1 MAQFELNRTKDKS
14 KIDTQPIKDGS
25 AYLAVDEQSQSGD
38 LYIDYDEKRYN
49 VSGNVGYKK
58 ITTKGFKVVNWNGRH
73 GENGIYLLFVPRE
86 ADKTDLT
93 EEGKKVVEKL
103 NNLNNKIQSDKL
115 DVYYTI
121 MNDMNGDSFGKIIKI
136 DANTFT
142 AVGLVALYVDKLYTN
157 SNYREYKSER
167 YYDENEE
174 NILSTTKAGSVWSNY
189 PDLGWTIATRDAGT
203 AGWEKQACLFINDH
217 PELGT
222 FDWFQDSY
230 VLSAENGNLAQ
241 GKTSFAQGQDNK
253 AYGKYSFASGK
264 QNKVGYADTAFG
276 RENDLSQG
284 QNIFAAGFGNKAENL
299 DAAAYSTMLGS
310 FNISGKTR
318 NKLIAG
324 SYNNDKATN
333 VFEIGNGGSN
343 GRHNIFEIDNLGHI
357 ASNEKYLEGYELY
370 NHEKFQFSNNE
381 LTNYLGPTYLEFEAR
396 QISEQGYGPYFILKN
411 IANLQEEGWYIMQIK
426 LTNNDLNQTLTLP
439 VFQALERYDVDTED
453 LPGKYGFKPLSCE
466 LKPNESIV
474 LDLPIYLVKSKNG
487 SPVTYLGLYGNDKD
501 NIAHVALNIEPIAV
515 FKAKEIVMENV
526 NKDYK
531 YDIVTEKGTPCINGL
546 SRNGIITTDKIYYK
560 DTRDSLLFAIDQE
573 NSNKLLIFPSKAIV
587 GSMVF
592 PRETIY
598 TSNILTDRLYSL
610 IYQQQR
616 IIDKLILNI
625 ADLED
630 RESFVRKLEITLLQ
644 PAIDNQSLW
653 EKVDNQDCY
662 SYTVNLAANY
672 YNDHTVTI
680 IGYNVSDG
688 EAIDKL
694 ALSKIVVGNN
704 GMIKNNSFTLLS
716 YGALPLQ
723 SLNVTFIFMI
733 THYCLPLEVK

>member
-14 KIDTQPIKDGS
+14 KIDVQPIKDGS

-58 ITTKGFKVVNWNGRH
+58 ITTKGFKIIGWNGKH
-73 GENGIYLLFVPRE
+73 GENGIYMLFVPRE
-86 ADKTDLT
+86 ANRVDLT

-136 DANTFT
+136 DVNTFIG
-142 AVGLVALYVDKLYTN
+142 VGLVALYVDKLYTN

-203 AGWEKQACLFINDH
+203 TGWERQACLFINDY
-217 PELGT
+217 PKLGT

-230 VLSAENGNLAQ
+230 ALSAENGNLAQ
-241 GKTSFAQGQDNK
+241 GKTSFAQGQDNR

-264 QNKVGYADTAFG
+264 QNKVGYADIAFG
-276 RENDLSQG
+276 RKNDLSQG

-299 DAAAYSTMLGS
+299 DTAAYSTMLGS
-310 FNISGKTR
+310 YNVSGKVK

-333 VFEIGNGGSN
+333 VFEIGNGSDK

-357 ASNEKYLEGYELY
+357 ASNEKYLEGYEIY
-370 NHEKFQFSNNE
+370 NYEKFQFSGNE
-381 LTNYLGPTYLEFEAR
+381 LTNYLGDTYLKFETE
-396 QISEQGYGPYFILKN
+396 QISEQGYGPYFVLKN

-426 LTNNDLNQTLTLP
+426 LTNKDLNQTLTLP
-439 VFQALERYDVDTED
+439 VFRALERCEADTTD
-453 LPGKYGFKPLSCE
+453 LPGNYGFKPLSCK
-466 LKPNESIV
+466 LKPSESIV

-487 SPVTYLGLYGNDKD
+487 SPMKRLGLYGNDKD
-501 NIAHVALNIEPIAV
+501 NIAHVTLDIEPIAV
-515 FKAKEIVMENV
+515 FKAKEVVMKKV

-546 SRNGIITTDKIYYK
+546 SKNSTITTDKIYYK
-560 DTRDSLLFAIDQE
+560 DTRNSLLFAIDQE
-573 NSNKLLIFPSKAIV
+573 NSNKLLVFPSKAITADII
-587 GSMVF
+587 F
-592 PRETIY
+592 PREAIY
-598 TSNILTDRLYSL
+598 TSNILVDRLYST
-610 IYQQQR
+610 IYQQQKTIDELTFN
-616 IIDKLILNI
+616 IID
-625 ADLED
+625 LES
-630 RESFVRKLEITLLQ
+630 RESLVRKLEINLLQ

-653 EKVDNQDCY
+653 KKVDNQNYY
-662 SYTVNLAANY
+662 SYTINLAANF
-672 YNDHTVTI
+672 YNGNTVTI
-680 IGYNVSDG
+680 IGYNVDNG
-688 EAIDKL
+688 KAVDDL

-704 GMIKNNSFTLLS
+704 GIIADNSFTLFS
-716 YGALPLQ
+716 YGTLPLQ

-733 THYCLPLEVK
+733 IPYCQTLEVK

>member
-14 KIDTQPIKDGS
+14 KIDAQPIKDGS

-58 ITTKGFKVVNWNGRH
+58 ITTKGFKIINWNGKH
-73 GENGIYLLFVPRE
+73 GENGIYMLFVPRE
-86 ADKTDLT
+86 ANRTDLT
-93 EEGKKVVEKL
+93 DEGKKVVEKL

-115 DVYYTI
+115 DIYYTI
-121 MNDMNGDSFGKIIKI
+121 MNDMNGDSFGKIIRI
-136 DANTFT
+136 DANTYT
-142 AVGLVALYVDKLYTN
+142 GVGLIALYVDKLYTN
-157 SNYREYKSER
+157 SNYSEYKSER

-174 NILSTTKAGSVWSNY
+174 NILSSTKAGFVWSNY
-189 PDLGWTIATRDAGT
+189 PDLGWTIATRDAKT
-203 AGWEKQACLFINDH
+203 VGWEQQACLFINDY

-230 VLSAENGNLAQ
+230 ALSAENGNLAQ
-241 GKTSFAQGQDNK
+241 GKTSFAQGQDNR

-333 VFEIGNGGSN
+333 VFEIGNGGD
-343 GRHNIFEIDNLGHI
+343 GKRHNLFEVDKQGRI

-370 NHEKFQFSNNE
+370 NHERFQFSNNE
-381 LTNYLGPTYLEFEAR
+381 LTNYLGDTYLKFESG
-396 QISEQGYGPYFILKN
+396 QISEQGFGPYFVLTN
-411 IANLQEEGWYIMQIK
+411 IANLQEEGWYNMQIK
-426 LTNNDLNQTLTLP
+426 LTNKDLNQTLTLP
-439 VFQALERYDVDTED
+439 VFQALERCEADTAD
-453 LPGKYGFKPLSCE
+453 LPGNYGFKPLSCRLE
-466 LKPNESIV
+466 PGKSVI

-487 SPVTYLGLYGNDKD
+487 SPMKRLGLYGNDID
-501 NIAHVALNIEPIAV
+501 NIVHVALDIEPIAV
-515 FKAKEIVMENV
+515 FKAKEVIMEKV

-546 SRNGIITTDKIYYK
+546 SKNSTITTDKIYYK
-560 DTRDSLLFAIDQE
+560 DTRNSLLFAIDQD
-573 NSNKLLIFPSKAIV
+573 NSNKLLIFPSKAIT
-587 GSMVF
+587 GSTVF
-592 PRETIY
+592 PREAIY

-610 IYQQQR
+610 IYQQQKTIDELTSD
-616 IIDKLILNI
+616 IIDLIG
-625 ADLED
+625 
-630 RESFVRKLEITLLQ
+630 RESYIRKLEITLLQ
-644 PAIDNQSLW
+644 PASDNQSLW
-653 EKVDNQDCY
+653 KKVDNQSYY
-662 SYTVNLAANY
+662 SYTINLAANY
-672 YNDHTVTI
+672 YNGNTVTI
-680 IGYNVSDG
+680 IGYNVNDG
-688 EAIDKL
+688 EAVDKL

-704 GMIKNNSFTLLS
+704 GIIANNSFTLFS

-723 SLNVTFIFMI
+723 SLNVTFIIMI
-733 THYCLPLEVK
+733 TPVCSALEVK

>member
-14 KIDTQPIKDGS
+14 KIDIQPIKDGS
-25 AYLAVDEQSQSGD
+25 VYFAVDEQSQSGD
-38 LYIDYDEKRYN
+38 LYIDYGEKRYN

-58 ITTKGFKVVNWNGRH
+58 ITTRGFEIIGWNGEH
-73 GENGIYLLFVPRE
+73 GKAGYYIIDYATEAEQEIPLL
-86 ADKTDLT
+86 K
-93 EEGKKVVEKL
+93 GKKITL
-103 NNLNNKIQSDKL
+103 
-115 DVYYTI
+115 
-121 MNDMNGDSFGKIIKI
+121 MNDMNVDSYCTIIQAIGK
-136 DANTFT
+136 TFT
-142 AVGLVALYVDKLYTN
+142 EISDTGIELPEKQVTYFYVDKLYTN
-157 SNYREYKSER
+157 SQFENYNKANYNIAQKEDYK
-167 YYDENEE
+167 DKLNG
-174 NILSTTKAGSVWSNY
+174 NALGSIWNNY
-189 PDLGWTIATRDAGT
+189 PDLGWMIKARENGSINYSQ
-203 AGWEKQACLFINDH
+203 QACLFINDH

-230 VLSAENGNLAQ
+230 ALSAENGNLAQ

-284 QNIFAAGFGNKAENL
+284 QNIFAAGFGNKAENV

-333 VFEIGNGGSN
+333 VFEIGNGSDD

-370 NHEKFQFSNNE
+370 KHEKFQFSSNE
-381 LTNYLGPTYLEFEAR
+381 LTNYLSPDYLTFEER

-466 LKPNESIV
+466 LKPNESII

-501 NIAHVALNIEPIAV
+501 NIAHVVLDIEPIAV

-573 NSNKLLIFPSKAIV
+573 NSNKLLIFPSKAII
-587 GSMVF
+587 GSTVF
-592 PRETIY
+592 PREAIY
-598 TSNILTDRLYSL
+598 TSNILIDRLYSV

-630 RESFVRKLEITLLQ
+630 RESSVHKLEINLLQ
-644 PAIDNQSLW
+644 PASDNQSLW
-653 EKVDNQDCY
+653 EKVDNQSY
-662 SYTVNLAANY
+662 YRYTVNLATNY
-672 YNDHTVTI
+672 YNGNTVTI
-680 IGYNVSDG
+680 IGYNINDG

-704 GMIKNNSFTLLS
+704 GIIADDNSFTLLS
-716 YGALPLQ
+716 YGSLPLQ

-733 THYCLPLEVK
+733 TPYCTTLEVK

>member
-14 KIDTQPIKDGS
+14 KIDIQPIKDGS
-25 AYLAVDEQSQSGD
+25 AYFAVDEQSQSGD

-58 ITTKGFKVVNWNGRH
+58 ITTRGFEIIGWNGEH
-73 GENGIYLLFVPRE
+73 GKAGYYIIDYATEAEQEIPLL
-86 ADKTDLT
+86 K
-93 EEGKKVVEKL
+93 GKKITL
-103 NNLNNKIQSDKL
+103 
-115 DVYYTI
+115 
-121 MNDMNGDSFGKIIKI
+121 MNDMNVDSYCTIIQAIGK
-136 DANTFT
+136 TFT
-142 AVGLVALYVDKLYTN
+142 EISDTGIELPEKQVTYFYVDKLYTN
-157 SNYREYKSER
+157 SQFENYNKANYNIAQKEDYK
-167 YYDENEE
+167 DKLNG
-174 NILSTTKAGSVWSNY
+174 NALGSIWNNY
-189 PDLGWTIATRDAGT
+189 PDLGWMIKARENGSINYSQ
-203 AGWEKQACLFINDH
+203 QACLFINDH

-230 VLSAENGNLAQ
+230 ALSAENGNLAQ

-284 QNIFAAGFGNKAENL
+284 QNIFAAGFGNKAENI

-333 VFEIGNGGSN
+333 VFEIGNGSDD

-370 NHEKFQFSNNE
+370 KHEKFQFSSNE
-381 LTNYLGPTYLEFEAR
+381 LTNYLSPDYLTFEER

-466 LKPNESIV
+466 LKPNESII

-501 NIAHVALNIEPIAV
+501 NIAHVVLDIEPIAV

-573 NSNKLLIFPSKAIV
+573 NSNKLLIFPSKAII
-587 GSMVF
+587 GSTVF
-592 PRETIY
+592 PREAIY
-598 TSNILTDRLYSL
+598 TSNILIDRLYSV

-630 RESFVRKLEITLLQ
+630 RESSVHKLEINLLQ
-644 PAIDNQSLW
+644 PASDNQSLW
-653 EKVDNQDCY
+653 EKVDNQSY
-662 SYTVNLAANY
+662 YRYTVNLATNY
-672 YNDHTVTI
+672 YNGNTVTI
-680 IGYNVSDG
+680 IGYNVNDG

-704 GMIKNNSFTLLS
+704 GIIADDNSFTLLS
-716 YGALPLQ
+716 YGSLPLQ

-733 THYCLPLEVK
+733 TPYCTTLEVK

>member
-14 KIDTQPIKDGS
+14 KIDIQPIKDGS
-25 AYLAVDEQSQSGD
+25 AYFAVDEQSQSGD

-58 ITTKGFKVVNWNGRH
+58 ITTRGFEIIGWNGEH
-73 GENGIYLLFVPRE
+73 GKAGYYIIDYATKAEQEIPLL
-86 ADKTDLT
+86 K
-93 EEGKKVVEKL
+93 GKKITL
-103 NNLNNKIQSDKL
+103 
-115 DVYYTI
+115 
-121 MNDMNGDSFGKIIKI
+121 MNDMNVDSYCTIIQAIGK
-136 DANTFT
+136 TFT
-142 AVGLVALYVDKLYTN
+142 EISDTGRELPEKQVTYFYVDKLYTN
-157 SNYREYKSER
+157 SQFENYNKANYNIAQKEDYK
-167 YYDENEE
+167 DKLNG
-174 NILSTTKAGSVWSNY
+174 NALGSIWNNY
-189 PDLGWTIATRDAGT
+189 PDLGWMIKARENGSINYSQ
-203 AGWEKQACLFINDH
+203 QACLFINDH

-230 VLSAENGNLAQ
+230 ALSAENGNLAQ

-284 QNIFAAGFGNKAENL
+284 QNIFAAGFGNKAENV

-333 VFEIGNGGSN
+333 VFEIGNGSDD

-370 NHEKFQFSNNE
+370 KHEKFQFSSNE
-381 LTNYLGPTYLEFEAR
+381 LTNYLSPDYLTFEER

-466 LKPNESIV
+466 LKPNESII

-501 NIAHVALNIEPIAV
+501 NIAHVVLDIEPIAV

-573 NSNKLLIFPSKAIV
+573 NSNKLLIFPSKAII
-587 GSMVF
+587 GSTVF
-592 PRETIY
+592 PREAIY
-598 TSNILTDRLYSL
+598 TSNILIDRLYSV

-630 RESFVRKLEITLLQ
+630 RESSVHKLEINLLQ
-644 PAIDNQSLW
+644 PASDNQSLW
-653 EKVDNQDCY
+653 EKVDNQSY
-662 SYTVNLAANY
+662 YRYTVNLATNY
-672 YNDHTVTI
+672 YNGNTVTI
-680 IGYNVSDG
+680 IGYNINDG

-704 GMIKNNSFTLLS
+704 GIIADDNSFTLLS
-716 YGALPLQ
+716 YGSLPLQ

-733 THYCLPLEVK
+733 TPYCTTLEVK

>member
-14 KIDTQPIKDGS
+14 KIDIQPIKDGS
-25 AYLAVDEQSQSGD
+25 AYFAVDEQSQSGD

-58 ITTKGFKVVNWNGRH
+58 ITTRGFEIIGWNGEH
-73 GENGIYLLFVPRE
+73 GKAGYYIIDYATEAEQEIPLL
-86 ADKTDLT
+86 K
-93 EEGKKVVEKL
+93 GKKITL
-103 NNLNNKIQSDKL
+103 I
-115 DVYYTI
+115 
-121 MNDMNGDSFGKIIKI
+121 NDMNVDSYCTIIQAIGK
-136 DANTFT
+136 TFT
-142 AVGLVALYVDKLYTN
+142 EISDTGIELPEKQVTYFYVDKLYTN
-157 SNYREYKSER
+157 SQFENYNKANYNIAQKEDYK
-167 YYDENEE
+167 DKLNG
-174 NILSTTKAGSVWSNY
+174 NALGSIWNNY
-189 PDLGWTIATRDAGT
+189 PDLGWMIKARENGSINYSQ
-203 AGWEKQACLFINDH
+203 QACLFINDH

-230 VLSAENGNLAQ
+230 ALSAENGNLAQ

-284 QNIFAAGFGNKAENL
+284 QNIFAAGFGNKAENI

-333 VFEIGNGGSN
+333 VFEIGNGSDD

-370 NHEKFQFSNNE
+370 KHEKFQFSSNE
-381 LTNYLGPTYLEFEAR
+381 LTNYLSPDYLTFEER

-466 LKPNESIV
+466 LKPNESII

-501 NIAHVALNIEPIAV
+501 NIAHVVLDIEPIAV

-573 NSNKLLIFPSKAIV
+573 NSNKLLIFPSKAII
-587 GSMVF
+587 GSTVF
-592 PRETIY
+592 PREAIY
-598 TSNILTDRLYSL
+598 TSNILIDRLYSV

-630 RESFVRKLEITLLQ
+630 RESSVHKLEINLLQ
-644 PAIDNQSLW
+644 PASDNQSLW
-653 EKVDNQDCY
+653 EKVDNQSY
-662 SYTVNLAANY
+662 YRYTVNLATNY
-672 YNDHTVTI
+672 YNGNTVTI
-680 IGYNVSDG
+680 IGYNINDG

-704 GMIKNNSFTLLS
+704 GIIADDNSFTLLS
-716 YGALPLQ
+716 YGSLPLQ

-733 THYCLPLEVK
+733 TPYCTTLEVK

>member
-14 KIDTQPIKDGS
+14 KIDIQPIKDGS
-25 AYLAVDEQSQSGD
+25 AYFAVDEQSQSGD

-58 ITTKGFKVVNWNGRH
+58 ITTRGFEIIGWNGEH
-73 GENGIYLLFVPRE
+73 GKAGYYIIDYATEAEQEIPLL
-86 ADKTDLT
+86 K
-93 EEGKKVVEKL
+93 GKKITL
-103 NNLNNKIQSDKL
+103 
-115 DVYYTI
+115 
-121 MNDMNGDSFGKIIKI
+121 MNDMNVDSYCTIIQAIGK
-136 DANTFT
+136 TFT
-142 AVGLVALYVDKLYTN
+142 EISDTGIELPEKQVTYFYVDKLYTN
-157 SNYREYKSER
+157 SQFENYNKANYNIAQKEDYK
-167 YYDENEE
+167 DKLNG
-174 NILSTTKAGSVWSNY
+174 NALGSIWNNY
-189 PDLGWTIATRDAGT
+189 PDLGWMIKARENGSINYSQ
-203 AGWEKQACLFINDH
+203 QACLFINDH

-230 VLSAENGNLAQ
+230 ALSAENGNLAQ

-284 QNIFAAGFGNKAENL
+284 QNIFAAGFGNKAENV

-333 VFEIGNGGSN
+333 VFEIGNGSDD

-370 NHEKFQFSNNE
+370 KHEKFQFSSNE
-381 LTNYLGPTYLEFEAR
+381 LTNYLSPDYLTFEER

-466 LKPNESIV
+466 LKPNESII

-501 NIAHVALNIEPIAV
+501 NIAHVVLDIEPIAV

-573 NSNKLLIFPSKAIV
+573 NSNKLLIFPSKAII
-587 GSMVF
+587 GSTVF
-592 PRETIY
+592 PREAIY
-598 TSNILTDRLYSL
+598 TSNILIDRLYSV

-630 RESFVRKLEITLLQ
+630 RESSVHKLEINLLQ
-644 PAIDNQSLW
+644 PASDNQSLW
-653 EKVDNQDCY
+653 EKVDNQSY
-662 SYTVNLAANY
+662 YRYTVNLATNY
-672 YNDHTVTI
+672 YNGNTVTI
-680 IGYNVSDG
+680 IGYNVNDG

-704 GMIKNNSFTLLS
+704 GIIADDNSFTLLS
-716 YGALPLQ
+716 YGSLPLQ

-733 THYCLPLEVK
+733 TPYCTTLEVK

>member
-14 KIDTQPIKDGS
+14 KIDIQPIKDGS
-25 AYLAVDEQSQSGD
+25 AYFAVDEQSQSGD

-58 ITTKGFKVVNWNGRH
+58 ITTRGFEIIGWNGEH
-73 GENGIYLLFVPRE
+73 GKAGYYIIDYATKAEQEIPLL
-86 ADKTDLT
+86 K
-93 EEGKKVVEKL
+93 GKKITL
-103 NNLNNKIQSDKL
+103 
-115 DVYYTI
+115 
-121 MNDMNGDSFGKIIKI
+121 MNDMNVDSYCTIIQAIGK
-136 DANTFT
+136 TFT
-142 AVGLVALYVDKLYTN
+142 EISDTGIELPEKQVTYFYVDKLYTN
-157 SNYREYKSER
+157 SQFENYNKANYNIAQKEDYK
-167 YYDENEE
+167 DKLNG
-174 NILSTTKAGSVWSNY
+174 NALGSIWNNY
-189 PDLGWTIATRDAGT
+189 PDLGWMIKARENGSINYSQ
-203 AGWEKQACLFINDH
+203 QACLFINDH

-230 VLSAENGNLAQ
+230 ALSAENGNLAQ

-284 QNIFAAGFGNKAENL
+284 QNIFAAGFGNKAENV

-333 VFEIGNGGSN
+333 VFEIGNGSDD

-370 NHEKFQFSNNE
+370 KHEKFQFSSNE
-381 LTNYLGPTYLEFEAR
+381 LTNYLSPDYLTFEER

-466 LKPNESIV
+466 LKPNESII

-501 NIAHVALNIEPIAV
+501 NIAHVVLDIEPIAV

-573 NSNKLLIFPSKAIV
+573 NSNKLLIFPSKAII
-587 GSMVF
+587 GSTVF
-592 PRETIY
+592 PREAIY
-598 TSNILTDRLYSL
+598 TSNILIDRLYSV

-630 RESFVRKLEITLLQ
+630 RESSVHKLEINLLQ
-644 PAIDNQSLW
+644 PASDNQSLW
-653 EKVDNQDCY
+653 EKVDNQSY
-662 SYTVNLAANY
+662 YRYTVNLATNY
-672 YNDHTVTI
+672 YNGNTVTI
-680 IGYNVSDG
+680 IGYNINDG

-704 GMIKNNSFTLLS
+704 GIIADDNSFTLLS
-716 YGALPLQ
+716 YGSLPLQ

-733 THYCLPLEVK
+733 TPYCTTLEVK

>member
-14 KIDTQPIKDGS
+14 KIDIQPIKDGS
-25 AYLAVDEQSQSGD
+25 AYFAVDEQSQSGD

-58 ITTKGFKVVNWNGRH
+58 ITTRGFEIIGWNGEH
-73 GENGIYLLFVPRE
+73 GKAGYYIIDYATEAEQEIPLL
-86 ADKTDLT
+86 K
-93 EEGKKVVEKL
+93 GKKITL
-103 NNLNNKIQSDKL
+103 
-115 DVYYTI
+115 
-121 MNDMNGDSFGKIIKI
+121 MNDMNVDSYCTIIQAIGK
-136 DANTFT
+136 TFT
-142 AVGLVALYVDKLYTN
+142 EISDTGIELPEKQVTYFYVDKLYTN
-157 SNYREYKSER
+157 SQFENYNKANYNIAQKEDYK
-167 YYDENEE
+167 DKLNG
-174 NILSTTKAGSVWSNY
+174 NALGSIWNNY
-189 PDLGWTIATRDAGT
+189 PDLGWMIKARENGSINYSQ
-203 AGWEKQACLFINDH
+203 QACLFINDH

-230 VLSAENGNLAQ
+230 ALSAENGNLAQ

-284 QNIFAAGFGNKAENL
+284 QNIFAAGFGNKAENI

-333 VFEIGNGGSN
+333 VFEIGNGSDD

-370 NHEKFQFSNNE
+370 KHEKFQFSSNE
-381 LTNYLGPTYLEFEAR
+381 LTNYLSPDYLTFEER

-466 LKPNESIV
+466 LKPNESII

-501 NIAHVALNIEPIAV
+501 NIAHVVLDIEPIAV

-573 NSNKLLIFPSKAIV
+573 NSNKLLIFPSKAII
-587 GSMVF
+587 GSTVF
-592 PRETIY
+592 PREAIY
-598 TSNILTDRLYSL
+598 TSNILIDRLYSV

-630 RESFVRKLEITLLQ
+630 RESSVHKLEINLLQ
-644 PAIDNQSLW
+644 PASDNQSLW
-653 EKVDNQDCY
+653 EKVDNQSY
-662 SYTVNLAANY
+662 YRYTVNLATNY
-672 YNDHTVTI
+672 YNGNTVTI
-680 IGYNVSDG
+680 IGYNINDG

-704 GMIKNNSFTLLS
+704 GIIADDNSFTLLS
-716 YGALPLQ
+716 YGSLPLQ

-733 THYCLPLEVK
+733 TPYCTTLEVK